1 MRHSKSIIHYSTS
14 IVYFIHWLIYSLPN
28 YNDPRQLPEFA
39 LTLDQMILPDDNE
52 VDDSDNPLF
61 DEENG
66 EGEEEGGDLFYT
78 PSSDPR
84 LI

>member
-1 MRHSKSIIHYSTS
+1 MTH
-14 IVYFIHWLIYSLPN
+14 
-28 YNDPRQLPEFA
+28 DQLPEFA

-52 VDDSDNPLF
+52 DGDSDSPPF

-66 EGEEEGGDLFYT
+66 EEEEEGGDLFYT